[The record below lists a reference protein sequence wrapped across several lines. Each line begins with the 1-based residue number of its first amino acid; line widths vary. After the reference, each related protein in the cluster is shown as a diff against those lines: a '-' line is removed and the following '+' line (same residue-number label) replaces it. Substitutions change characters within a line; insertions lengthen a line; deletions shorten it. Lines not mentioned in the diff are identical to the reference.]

1 MYIGIILKTIITKII
16 IVLSILYVLKVSLIT
31 DIRFIVIRINAII
44 HNNLVETG
52 IILYQLS

>member
-16 IVLSILYVLKVSLIT
+16 VLSILSVLKVSLIT

-52 IILYQLS
+52 IILYPLS